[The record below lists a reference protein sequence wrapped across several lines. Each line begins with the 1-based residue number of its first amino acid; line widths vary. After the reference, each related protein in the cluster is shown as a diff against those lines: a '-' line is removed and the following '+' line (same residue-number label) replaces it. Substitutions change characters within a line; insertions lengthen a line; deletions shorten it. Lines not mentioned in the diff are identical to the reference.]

1 MELGEEPERVHLERR
16 RFDDPLEPVGRHVVA
31 AGDRQPVVGVPV
43 GEAQDGPDHLPEHR
57 SEVGPG
63 VLRVVDLRAE
73 SRLADR
79 EAAGQGRGRHPD
91 VDPELADLGRPVI
104 ELEVVADQVARHAE
118 VPADRLAD
126 AMAVQRARERVGDGV
141 GDRAVVL
148 VAGVQRG
155 HEVVAALEDGTGQEL
170 DPFGHDRAQVAVDH
184 DERLDL
190 ERRGDLEDAP
200 QGGALAADAIDLGI
214 GQADPL
220 ELVARPDEEDLLHVV
235 GRFGLHDDAARAIG
249 RPGVG
254 IDHDRMQ
261 VGEVLDQA
269 GLRGPHHV
277 SDGRRVLEAR
287 DADHDVGPTE
297 PGDHVA
303 DRRRQGCLGHD
314 PTVPSRSAA
323 CRAGRP
329 SGQRRGI
336 VDVAQSLAVVPG
348 R

>member
-1 MELGEEPERVHLERR
+1 MELGQEPERVHLERR

-31 AGDRQPVVGVPV
+31 AGDRQPVVGVSV
-43 GEAQDGPDHLPEHR
+43 GQSQDRPDDLPEHR
-57 SEVGPG
+57 SEVGAR

-73 SRLADR
+73 SRLADG
-79 EAAGQGRGRHPD
+79 EPAGQRGGRHPD
-91 VDPELADLGRPVI
+91 VDPELADLGRPVV
-104 ELEVVADQVARHAE
+104 ELEIVADQVARHPE
-118 VPADRLAD
+118 VAADRLAD
-126 AMAVQRARERVGDGV
+126 AMAVQRAGQRVRDGV

-155 HEVVAALEDGTGQEL
+155 HEVVAALEDRPGQEL
-170 DPFGHDRAQVAVDH
+170 DPLGHDRAEVAVDH

-200 QGGALAADAIDLGI
+200 QGGALAADAVDLGV

-220 ELVARPDEEDLLHVV
+220 ELVVRPDEEDLLDVV
-235 GRFGLHDDAARAIG
+235 GRLGLDDDAARAVR

-254 IDHDRMQ
+254 VDHDRMQ

-269 GLRGPHHV
+269 GLGGPHHV
-277 SDGRRVLEAR
+277 ADGRRVLEAR
-287 DADHDVGPTE
+287 DADHDVGPAE
-297 PGDHVA
+297 PGDHIA
-303 DRRRQGCLGHD
+303 DRRRQGCFGHD

-323 CRAGRP
+323 CRAGRRP
-329 SGQRRGI
+329 GQRRGI
-336 VDVAQSLAVVPG
+336 EAVAQSLAVVPG